1 MKNSTQ
7 TNQQISSNKPTNIN
21 LEDQGKINQDSR
33 ENTLMMVVVVNNRTP
48 SNNNNSTN
56 LREDQNMEK
65 EAVKEV
71 KVMTLKLG
79 SE

>member
-7 TNQQISSNKPTNIN
+7 TNQQISSNKPTN
-21 LEDQGKINQDSR
+21 INQDSR